1 MRKTS
6 PFGVRIEHCILVF
19 LSVILLVSVC
29 CNPKTR
35 KPNPEF
41 FYSELQAS
49 GVAGNLEI
57 TYPLDETL
65 FPPEI
70 VSPTIHWKDETKE
83 ADTWIVIIEAEGIGK
98 PIFHFS
104 DQAFWQPGPSQ
115 WEEIKNHSIEE
126 TARIT
131 VMGFN
136 QENPENVLSGA
147 DIRIRTST
155 DEVGAQIFYRDVTL
169 PFGYAI
175 KHCET
180 IRWRLGDISCEKE
193 SRVVLK
199 NLFVCGN
206 CHSFTP
212 DGKTLAMD
220 VDYANDKG
228 SYVIAPFAEGTILS
242 TDNII
247 TWSDYRTEDREK
259 TYGLLSQISPC
270 GRYVVSTVKDLSV
283 FVPRDESLMYSQLFF
298 PLKGILVIY
307 DTFTREFRALPG
319 ADDQKYVQSNA
330 NWSPDGKY
338 IVFARAKA
346 IHSDESGNTGSG
358 IVDSTKAYNLLH
370 AFFNRTRLVKFDLYR
385 IPFNEGKGGKA
396 EPLEGASNNNMSN
409 YFARYS
415 PDGKWI
421 VFCQAESFMLLMPD
435 SKLYIMPAEGETP
448 REMTCNTTNM
458 NSWHSWSPNGR
469 WLVFSSKKRGAYT
482 DLYLTHI
489 DENGNDTPPVL
500 LEKLSIENRAC
511 NIPEFVN
518 IAPGK
523 EINLIAQ
530 FQDDPFHLIPV
541 SLKKV
546 RDGEFVGSSY
556 YGNNRATVA
565 ITIRNKRIIHIEVM
579 EFVSENP
586 DDPGKIIKK
595 VIERQSIADEFVE
608 QDKDSSR
615 VLLKAIEKAL
625 RKGIVS

>member
-1 MRKTS
+1 MGKNS
-6 PFGVRIEHCILVF
+6 LFGVRIEHCILVF

-35 KPNPEF
+35 KPNPEI
-41 FYSELQAS
+41 FYSELQTS

-57 TYPLDETL
+57 TYPLDGTL

-70 VSPTIHWKDETKE
+70 VSPTIRWKDKTKE
-83 ADTWIVIIEAEGIGK
+83 TDTWIVIIEAEGMGK

-104 DQAFWQPGPSQ
+104 NQAFWQPGPSQ

-126 TARIT
+126 DARIT

-136 QENPENVLSGA
+136 HENPENVLSGT
-147 DIRIRTST
+147 DVHIRTSK
-155 DEVGAQIFYRDVTL
+155 DYVGAQIFYRDVTL

-180 IRWRLGDISCEKE
+180 IRWRLGDISSEKE

-228 SYVIAPFAEGTILS
+228 SYVIAPFAEETILS
-242 TDNII
+242 ADNII
-247 TWSDYRTEDREK
+247 TWSDYRREDREK

-358 IVDSTKAYNLLH
+358 IIDSTKAYDLLH
-370 AFFNRTRLVKFDLYR
+370 AFFNRTRLVKFDLYK
-385 IPFNEGKGGKA
+385 IPFNEGNGGKA
-396 EPLEGASNNNMSN
+396 ELLKGASDNKMSN

-435 SKLYIMPAEGETP
+435 SKLYIMPAEGGTP
-448 REMTCNTTNM
+448 REMTCNTSNM

-469 WLVFSSKKRGAYT
+469 WLVFSSKERGAYT

-523 EINLIAQ
+523 EVNLMAH
-530 FQDDPFHLIPV
+530 FQDDPFHLIPI
-541 SLKKV
+541 SIKKV

-565 ITIRNKRIIHIEVM
+565 VTVRNKRIIHIEVM

-586 DDPGKIIKK
+586 DDPGKIIEK
-595 VIERQSIADEFVE
+595 VIKAQSIVGESVE
-608 QDKDSSR
+608 QDKDSSQ

-625 RKGIVS
+625 RKGIIS